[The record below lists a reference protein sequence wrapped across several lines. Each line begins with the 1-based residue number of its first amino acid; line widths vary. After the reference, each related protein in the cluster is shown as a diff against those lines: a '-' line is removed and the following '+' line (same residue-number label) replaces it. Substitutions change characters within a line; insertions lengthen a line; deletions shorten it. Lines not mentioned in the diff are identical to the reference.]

1 MKINE
6 IFCNTFCLFTY
17 VIVFIINNKKYQK
30 LKTMTETRFTVTSY
44 DVRKILENNK
54 KSKTIRIYNSEEYPT
69 NYIVVPENFFDVVP
83 EQEQMNIL
91 QFILNSENYAENNY
105 LIKNT
110 ESQFS
115 VVAKAKTL
123 QIGYTSA
130 DNSYDVFEIKQYPV
144 KTK

>member
-1 MKINE
+1 
-6 IFCNTFCLFTY
+6 
-17 VIVFIINNKKYQK
+17 
-30 LKTMTETRFTVTSY
+30 
-44 DVRKILENNK
+44 
-54 KSKTIRIYNSEEYPT
+54 
-69 NYIVVPENFFDVVP
+69 
-83 EQEQMNIL
+83 MNIL